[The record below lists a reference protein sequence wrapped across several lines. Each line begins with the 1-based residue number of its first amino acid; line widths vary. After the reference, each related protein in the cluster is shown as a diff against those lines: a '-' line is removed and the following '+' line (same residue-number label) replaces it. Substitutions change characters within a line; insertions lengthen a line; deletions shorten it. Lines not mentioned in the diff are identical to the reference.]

1 MTYSTGPP
9 STNVYKHRPG
19 PPANHMTSIYRRD
32 LEDTVKRE
40 SRVTTLLVIW
50 LGHYRASHYLE
61 VCSHL
66 PFAIL
71 ITCPNRGH
79 DSGGSDMMTS

>member
-66 PFAIL
+66 PFCHPYHLPQSWARL
-71 ITCPNRGH
+71 WRVGH
-79 DSGGSDMMTS
+79 DD